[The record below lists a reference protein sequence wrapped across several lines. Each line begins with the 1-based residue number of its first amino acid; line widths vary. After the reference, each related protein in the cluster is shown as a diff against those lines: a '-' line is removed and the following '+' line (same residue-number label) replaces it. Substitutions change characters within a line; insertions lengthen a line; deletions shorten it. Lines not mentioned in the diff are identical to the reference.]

1 MSPEDPLAPS
11 IRYRWT
17 VLVMLTLV
25 YTFNFIDRQI
35 LVILQEPIKADLGLS
50 DAQLGLLSG
59 FSFALVYVTAGI
71 PIAWLADRGNRRNI
85 VAVSLGFW
93 SFMTALSGLAQN
105 YGQLLAARIGV
116 GIGEAGGSPPSHS
129 MVSDYFPAKQRGTAL
144 SFYSTGIYIGILI
157 GFAAGGWIAETFG
170 WRVAFFLV
178 GVPGIFYALLLVW
191 VVKEPKRGQ
200 WDPGGVPAK
209 STFKATLASLKE
221 RPTFWW
227 ISVGCA
233 FTAFISYGNGNFM
246 PSFLM
251 RSHGMTLGEVGL
263 ALGLISGISGALG
276 TFLGGFLADKLGNR
290 DIRWYLWIPIIGGLT
305 SMVPAYYT
313 LLGSN
318 KTLVLAAIIPSQILS
333 TLYLGPCIATCHNLV
348 SPGMRA
354 MASAILFFIL
364 NMIGLGLG
372 PLTVGL
378 LSDHY
383 ATSFGDNNLRYAML
397 TTLTISI
404 VGVGFL
410 LMGAL
415 SLKRDLALRG

>member
-170 WRVAFFLV
+170 WRIAFFLV

-191 VVKEPKRGQ
+191 IVKEPKRGQ

-251 RSHGMTLGEVGL
+251 RSHGMTLGEVGV
-263 ALGLISGISGALG
+263 ALGLISGISGAVG
-276 TFLGGFLADKLGNR
+276 TFMGGFLADKLGDSGHPVVPLDTHYRGTRFDDSRLLHPFGQQQDTGVGRHYPVTNSQHL
-290 DIRWYLWIPIIGGLT
+290 IPWALHCYLPQ
-305 SMVPAYYT
+305 
-313 LLGSN
+313 LGDTGDARN
-318 KTLVLAAIIPSQILS
+318 
-333 TLYLGPCIATCHNLV
+333 
-348 SPGMRA
+348 
-354 MASAILFFIL
+354 
-364 NMIGLGLG
+364 GLGNFVFH
-372 PLTVGL
+372 TEHDW
-378 LSDHY
+378 SW
-383 ATSFGDNNLRYAML
+383 T
-397 TTLTISI
+397 
-404 VGVGFL
+404 
-410 LMGAL
+410 GAF
-415 SLKRDLALRG
+415 DGWPTE